1 MSSTIPGSSLYSNG
15 QNLNGLHH
23 YRTHSPEK
31 ETDSKPKSKQI
42 VEITN
47 FEKQS
52 ERNGQGAVIE
62 NNMDGPPFDRVI

>member
-42 VEITN
+42 IEITN
-47 FEKQS
+47 FEK
-52 ERNGQGAVIE
+52 
-62 NNMDGPPFDRVI
+62 